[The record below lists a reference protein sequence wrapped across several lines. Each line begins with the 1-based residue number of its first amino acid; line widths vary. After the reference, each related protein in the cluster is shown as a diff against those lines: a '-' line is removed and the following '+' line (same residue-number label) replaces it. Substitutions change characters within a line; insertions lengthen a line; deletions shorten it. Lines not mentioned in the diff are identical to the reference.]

1 MDYFT
6 SNTRGSRHVDQ
17 SQGGGTYDMDFYA
30 TSYSSAHNIPHYK
43 PTPPLIRDGTGFIRS
58 LVPTGEIGV
67 MATPEV
73 KRLTHQLCRS
83 ALPERHSAWVMHDGR
98 EPLPAAINDNSASG
112 YASNATPTQQIVKL
126 PRSWR
131 SSPGRPACFMR
142 DLPLAREHLVKN
154 PPKDYVSEYQGIF
167 RQKPFHT
174 DLAGTCSPENPE
186 IICETGFT
194 HERGAEGG
202 PQARHYVTPPTAY
215 QSEFPPVHLRPPDRL
230 PSNNNDTRDVGT
242 GYPHHRAVL
251 VGGILRP
258 PRTRYQFD
266 FDNPTNKET
275 KDNLLPTKISSSGF
289 NSNNPIKLLQLDSRS
304 FCTDYKGQS
313 VVPRMCREM
322 THKKREPGA
331 HLDAQVLLHPVCSSA
346 HVFVDLTPKGAAR
359 EGHTTGNITARTQI
373 FYPLASF
380 RHHMQAHNDSALPG
394 RQAYVLRSWAARS
407 APGGIGTQQRDGPL
421 VEPV

>member
-1 MDYFT
+1 MSMNT
-6 SNTRGSRHVDQ
+6 SID
-17 SQGGGTYDMDFYA
+17 
-30 TSYSSAHNIPHYK
+30 
-43 PTPPLIRDGTGFIRS
+43 
-58 LVPTGEIGV
+58 
-67 MATPEV
+67 
-73 KRLTHQLCRS
+73 
-83 ALPERHSAWVMHDGR
+83 ER
-98 EPLPAAINDNSASG
+98 
-112 YASNATPTQQIVKL
+112 
-126 PRSWR
+126 
-131 SSPGRPACFMR
+131 
-142 DLPLAREHLVKN
+142 
-154 PPKDYVSEYQGIF
+154 
-167 RQKPFHT
+167 
-174 DLAGTCSPENPE
+174 NPE

-202 PQARHYVTPPTAY
+202 PQARHYVTPTTAY

-304 FCTDYKGQS
+304 FCTDYKD
-313 VVPRMCREM
+313 R
-322 THKKREPGA
+322 
-331 HLDAQVLLHPVCSSA
+331 
-346 HVFVDLTPKGAAR
+346 FVDLTPKGAAR